1 MNIKMEFDKVNS
13 KLDRLEKLIE
23 ALSYPVEAL
32 SYPVE
37 QPLELY
43 RVNKSEEVSTG
54 GGRKNTKSSN
64 RSGK

>member
-1 MNIKMEFDKVNS
+1 MNIKREFDKVNS

-23 ALSYPVEAL
+23 ALSYPVE
-32 SYPVE
+32 

-43 RVNKSEEVSTG
+43 KVNKSVVEVSED

-64 RSGK
+64 RSSK